1 MVAVMKLFFRVLAL
15 GLAGVCAL
23 LSPPAVAGGNN
34 LRPVLV
40 ELYTSQGCNT
50 CPPADALLGKLA
62 QRPGVIAL
70 SLPITY
76 WDMLGWKDTLASD
89 ANTRRQKAYAAA
101 MGHGG
106 VYTPQIIVDGV
117 MDIVGS
123 RATNVE
129 LAIAQ
134 REAAIAQ
141 ATAIAVAS
149 ARTQRAIAD
158 AARAAELASADNAA
172 GVHAA
177 AAAAAAARAQAAAAP
192 MPITTVP
199 PVTPG
204 APPMPVDVNVP
215 VNVVQNPGEMRID
228 IGGAPGQH
236 NATVWMF
243 HLRSQV
249 TVNVGAGENAGHTIT
264 YHNVV
269 GDLRAVGLFKGQPL
283 TLTLPRAAMNG
294 LPHDGVAIVVQQGGY
309 GHVIGASYLSHPS
322 YYPPH

>member
-1 MVAVMKLFFRVLAL
+1 MVMAMKLLFRVFAL
-15 GLAGVCAL
+15 GLAGAFAL
-23 LSPPAVAGGNN
+23 LSLPAVAGGAAQ
-34 LRPVLV
+34 RAVVV

-62 QRPGVIAL
+62 QRPDVIAL

-76 WDMLGWKDTLASD
+76 WDMLGWKDTLATD

-117 MDIVGS
+117 MDIIGS
-123 RATNVE
+123 RQTNVE

-134 REAAIAQ
+134 REATIGQ
-141 ATAIAVAS
+141 ATAIALAD
-149 ARTQRAIAD
+149 ARTQRALAD
-158 AARAAELASADNAA
+158 AARASEVASAGTA

-192 MPITTVP
+192 I
-199 PVTPG
+199 PVTSVAPMTPG
-204 APPMPVDVNVP
+204 APAMPVDVNVS
-215 VNVVQNPGEMRID
+215 VSVVQSPSEMRID

-249 TVNVGAGENAGHTIT
+249 TVNVGAGENAGHTVT

-269 GDLRAVGLFKGQPL
+269 GDLRAVGVFKGQPI
-283 TLTLPRAAMNG
+283 TLTLPRAAMAG
-294 LPHDGVAIVVQQGGY
+294 LPHDGVAVVVQQGGY
-309 GHVIGASYLSHPS
+309 GHVIGANYLSHPA
-322 YYPPH
+322 YYPPR